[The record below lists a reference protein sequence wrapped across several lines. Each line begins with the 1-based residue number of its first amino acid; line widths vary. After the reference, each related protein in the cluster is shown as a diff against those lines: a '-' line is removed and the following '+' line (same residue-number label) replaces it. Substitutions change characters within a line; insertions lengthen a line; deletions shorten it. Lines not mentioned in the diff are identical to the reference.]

1 MNKPVDRPTDVFAQL
16 ANSSPFVVADYLK
29 NEAPETAA
37 ATLML
42 MPPEAAAQVLN
53 LQPRTFRHRTLRC
66 MAANRPMAAPAM
78 GILASVLGMELLGA
92 RQVPVARAEEVR
104 TIVALLPLDM
114 RDTALAAL
122 DEPFDALVY
131 RNYPIADP
139 SPNGEETPAKGFPK
153 TGIWQTPCPHSME
166 MEFEQ
171 LSLLEVVYDR
181 LVNRLATSLRGLTGN
196 NIEVTLERIVARR
209 YDEYINPI
217 PLPAILSVFRFEE
230 WQANG
235 KLVADP
241 LLIEAV
247 CVSLLG
253 SRNANGAISQ
263 GRRPFTTIER
273 DLFQLFVSTVL
284 GDLAAAFTWV
294 SDPVEVRLDRLE
306 TNPRFTYIAEMN
318 DLVTVARLHINIAGD
333 DDGRCD
339 VVIPYSA
346 FETRKEA
353 YLRTTRPP
361 TRRPPL
367 AAVG

>member
-1 MNKPVDRPTDVFAQL
+1 MTGWSTAWRRHCGADRQQCRGNA
-16 ANSSPFVVADYLK
+16 
-29 NEAPETAA
+29 
-37 ATLML
+37 
-42 MPPEAAAQVLN
+42 
-53 LQPRTFRHRTLRC
+53 RTHRRQALR
-66 MAANRPMAAPAM
+66 
-78 GILASVLGMELLGA
+78 
-92 RQVPVARAEEVR
+92 
-104 TIVALLPLDM
+104 
-114 RDTALAAL
+114 
-122 DEPFDALVY
+122 
-131 RNYPIADP
+131 
-139 SPNGEETPAKGFPK
+139 
-153 TGIWQTPCPHSME
+153 
-166 MEFEQ
+166 
-171 LSLLEVVYDR
+171 
-181 LVNRLATSLRGLTGN
+181 
-196 NIEVTLERIVARR
+196 RIHQSH
-209 YDEYINPI
+209 

-361 TRRPPL
+361 TRRPPSPRWAEHRTPSFSQRWERAMTEQ
-367 AAVG
+367 AAPADPADAIFERLSQFPPATIAGYLRYEAPATAAAILLQLPPEAAAAILNLLPTSFRHHALRCMADGASCNRRPRRSSRGSSMSSFPWSRRSRRPRRTSGGSSG